1 MESCEKHPHELG
13 VALCARCGGSW
24 CAHCLVQVRG
34 PRKAPYCIE
43 CAMFVG
49 GVRSSATRPA
59 LSRRQMK
66 ARVKEVAA
74 IAAAAAVDLPEEAE
88 EADRLELPAPEPV
101 AEAPLTDPQPK
112 PFVERPRQPVPQR
125 ARTPPG
131 WGDPHP

>member
-66 ARVKEVAA
+66 ARVKEVAG
-74 IAAAAAVDLPEEAE
+74 IAAARSEGQTYAIQSLPRSSDADLC
-88 EADRLELPAPEPV
+88 LYKNTN
-101 AEAPLTDPQPK
+101 LTYTK
-112 PFVERPRQPVPQR
+112 
-125 ARTPPG
+125 
-131 WGDPHP
+131 